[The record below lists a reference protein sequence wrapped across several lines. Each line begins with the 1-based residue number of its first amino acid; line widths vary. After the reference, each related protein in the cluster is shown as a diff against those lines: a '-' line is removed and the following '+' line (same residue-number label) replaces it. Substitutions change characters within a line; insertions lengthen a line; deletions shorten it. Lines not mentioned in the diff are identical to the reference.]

1 MSTGMIGLPSHA
13 GGAGISGI
21 VTQILSTI
29 LGLAIT
35 IAFVLVQMTA
45 TKYISQVIDMF
56 LRWKVNLLPVALF
69 IFSLIF
75 VNTVNTVNT
84 GSPDTVSI
92 ILLIACVVSLIPYF
106 YALFG
111 FLKSENL
118 VDRMGKETVRALER
132 GNRKKALDEILKLN
146 KMSKSA
152 IQRMKNE
159 VPLRSADLIRDIM
172 VRYIDLKKGMPAEWF
187 RIDSSDFPGSPPE
200 AIDEINRN
208 RTWLEVKVFQEF
220 AVIFNLILSSWY
232 KLRDVLTGILIAT
245 RTVGEKAQEAGDGH
259 VVDLMVKFF
268 NTFARLAL
276 NNNDRTVLYNIF
288 YQYRLFA
295 ESLLSKNDGLSRRIA
310 RHIRYYGTLAEKLGQ
325 EYVLE
330 TSLYDIMMLV
340 QAACE
345 KKTANHAVLLED
357 FLGMYDDAAKSG
369 NNKLV
374 FNLEKRYLM
383 LAGFYMLKN
392 ERSSADLIKRKLQTA
407 GPRIKDME
415 AQIMKVDDPD
425 FWEVTDRIINF
436 DYVDEAQKDGI
447 RKFVAELES

>member
-1 MSTGMIGLPSHA
+1 MSSGMISVSSQA

-75 VNTVNTVNT
+75 VNSVNT
-84 GSPDTVSI
+84 GASDTVSL
-92 ILLIACVVSLIPYF
+92 ILLLISVISLVPYF

-118 VDRMGKETVRALER
+118 VDRMGEETVRALER

-159 VPLRSADLIRDIM
+159 VPLRSADLVRDIM

-232 KLRDVLTGILIAT
+232 KLRDVLTGILIAA
-245 RTVGEKAQEAGDGH
+245 RTVWCKAQEAGDGH

-276 NNNDRTVLYNIF
+276 NNSDRTVLYNIF

-310 RHIRYYGTLAEKLGQ
+310 RHIGYYGTLAEKLGQ

-340 QAACE
+340 QAACG
-345 KKTANHAVLLED
+345 KKAANHAVLLED
-357 FLGMYDDAAKSG
+357 FLGMYDDAGKSG
-369 NNKLV
+369 NDKLV
-374 FNLEKRYLM
+374 FKLEKRYLM
-383 LAGFYMLKN
+383 LAGFYILKN
-392 ERSSADLIKRKLQTA
+392 ERSFADLIKRKLQTA
-407 GPRIKDME
+407 GPRIKELE
-415 AQIMKVDDPD
+415 AQIMKEKDPD

-436 DYVDEAQKDGI
+436 DYVDSAQKEGI
-447 RKFVAELES
+447 RKFMAELES